1 MDEMPATEPY
11 EPYQHAVPSHSDATS
26 ATNSIPPKL
35 AQVLPRLRTP
45 GITPTWIT
53 DSLVPMIKLAY
64 GSNLT
69 QTEFDDGTWSEVIEK
84 TDLLIQAMDRAN
96 VDDSFIQT
104 YYEALRT
111 RNRDFN
117 EDMITIEGASKDSNG
132 EFCEILADKG
142 GDFAIAMLMVLRTM
156 ENVADGDGSNE
167 TESSEETG
175 GEEGKSKTE
184 GTSGTKDD
192 TAHNSGDATEVMGES
207 TNSSKR
213 GRKKRKVAKG
223 LGGSRDILS

>member
-117 EDMITIEGASKDSNG
+117 EDMITIEGASKDSNR

-156 ENVADGDGSNE
+156 ENVADGDGRNE
-167 TESSEETG
+167 KESREETG

-223 LGGSRDILS
+223 LGGSRAI

>member
-1 MDEMPATEPY
+1 MDDMPATEPY
-11 EPYQHAVPSHSDATS
+11 EPYQQAVPSHSDATS

-35 AQVLPRLRTP
+35 AQVLRRLHTP
-45 GITPTWIT
+45 ARVW
-53 DSLVPMIKLAY
+53 LY
-64 GSNLT
+64 LT

-96 VDDSFIQT
+96 IDDSFIQT

-111 RNRDFN
+111 RNRDFD
-117 EDMITIEGASKDSNG
+117 EDMIAIEGASKDSNG
-132 EFCEILADKG
+132 DFCEILADKG
-142 GDFAIAMLMVLRTM
+142 GDFAIAMLMVLKTM
-156 ENVADGDGSNE
+156 ENVADCDGSNE
-167 TESSEETG
+167 IDSSEETG

-184 GTSGTKDD
+184 GTSGTKDN
-192 TAHNSGDATEVMGES
+192 TAHDSGDATEVMGES

-223 LGGSRDILS
+223 LGGSRAV